1 MGKSSD
7 KSLVVSVLLVCAV
20 VAVGVAAYVKL
31 APADTV
37 PVVVDTEV
45 RPEGGGVKLLT
56 PYYDDDG
63 VLKYKTEE
71 VNVPR
76 DTDPHVYAVN
86 KYLDLVSVVP
96 EGAVLK
102 SVKVENTIAVL
113 DFSAEFA
120 TSYSTFDEST
130 IVNGSRR
137 SETSTS
143 LIRWRSSGLL
153 LLLRADLEIRPPRLD
168 GDERDERADPPA
180 EQDLVRVVDPHVH
193 P

>member
-102 SVKVENTIAVL
+102 SVKIENTIAVL

-120 TSYSTFDEST
+120 SSYSTFDEST
-130 IVNGSRR
+130 IVNGILTTMGQFPEVSYVKFMVEGKRL
-137 SETSTS
+137 ETLGNLDLIDPLEVQRIAPASST
-143 LIRWRSSGLL
+143 G
-153 LLLRADLEIRPPRLD
+153 P
-168 GDERDERADPPA
+168 GDTPSKS
-180 EQDLVRVVDPHVH
+180 
-193 P
+193 